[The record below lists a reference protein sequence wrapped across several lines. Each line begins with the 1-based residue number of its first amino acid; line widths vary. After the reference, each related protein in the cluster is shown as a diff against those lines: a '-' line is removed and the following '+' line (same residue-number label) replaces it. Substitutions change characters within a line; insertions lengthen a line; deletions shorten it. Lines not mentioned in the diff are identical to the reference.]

1 MPDDMELVQ
10 EYALR
15 QSEQAFET
23 LVARYVNLV
32 YSTAVRQVRDP
43 QLAQEVTQA
52 VFIILARKAAS
63 LNSKTILP
71 SWLYRTAVFAAADS
85 LKMQRRRA
93 KREQEAFM
101 QSTFNEMG
109 NDTWQQIAPL
119 LDSAIARLSEKDRH
133 AIVLRF
139 FENKTPG
146 EIGAAL
152 GSTEDAA
159 KMRVSR
165 ALEKLRKFFGKH
177 GVTLTATVIAGAV
190 SANAVQAAPVPVAKT
205 VTLVAISKGSIASAS
220 TLALVKG
227 TMKLLTWLKIKTSIA
242 IGATV
247 ILAAG
252 TAIWATNAGGQAPQA
267 VQPADQFKSFIASP
281 PPIAELKFRLTYFR
295 HPEFGDS
302 FYDARWQPNA
312 FVVLQAPTEDA
323 LVKKVFQPDID
334 MHCEGRYENYYWHY
348 WFYGQ
353 PQGRAPNQLTVTLQD
368 WTDDG
373 SFPASFESNETYR
386 VTRMALSSIARV
398 LNFGVGELPPA
409 SIKWTGDS
417 FSGKSDTSYA
427 LIRGTLEKDASGR
440 PSSLQLS
447 YTVDGK
453 QYDYVVHYNFNK
465 KLSLGFLP
473 DEVTMYAITAGKE
486 SPVSEL
492 TIESLQTANALQ
504 PKDAFLPDPY
514 LPTAVPLRMQHQ
526 TNSDVFYVGRAGN
539 TVKIR
544 PPPGH

>member
-1 MPDDMELVQ
+1 MELVQ